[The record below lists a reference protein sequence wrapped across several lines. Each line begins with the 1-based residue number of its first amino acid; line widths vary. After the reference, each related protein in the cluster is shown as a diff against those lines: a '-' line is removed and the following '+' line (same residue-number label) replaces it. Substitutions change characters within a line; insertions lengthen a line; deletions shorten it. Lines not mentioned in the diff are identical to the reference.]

1 MTSTENLVE
10 STVERGVL
18 SLALN
23 RPTKLNA
30 VTYAM
35 IGELLAQLDRAA
47 TDESIRA
54 VLLTGRG
61 RAFSAGDDVKSMGE
75 LPFELP
81 PGSHPVREMQQ
92 RLIRTWYWLRKPTV
106 VAVRGRAHGIG
117 QDLVLAA
124 DFRIVSRTTV
134 FGDMRAKRAV
144 PVGSG
149 GTWLLP
155 RMIGL
160 PRATELMLTGD
171 VVDAE
176 VMDRLG
182 LATRLVDDEKLDAE
196 ALEFAATLAKGPTK
210 ALGIMKHELRSN
222 ISAGFDDALALEM
235 SWLDVPTEDRAE
247 GGKSFAEGREPT
259 YTGR

>member
-1 MTSTENLVE
+1 MTSAENLVE
-10 STVERGVL
+10 STVEGGVL
-18 SLALN
+18 RLILN

-35 IGELLAQLDRAA
+35 IAELLTQLDRAA

-75 LPFELP
+75 LPFALP

-124 DFRIVSRTTV
+124 DFRIVSRSTV

-149 GTWLLP
+149 GTYLLP

-171 VVDAE
+171 VIDAE

-182 LATRLVDDEKLDAE
+182 LATRLVDDEKLDTE
-196 ALEFAATLAKGPTK
+196 AQDFAAAMAKGPTT

-222 ISAGFDDALALEM
+222 LSASFDEALALEM

-247 GGKSFAEGREPT
+247 GARSFAEGREPN
-259 YTGR
+259 YSGR

>member
-1 MTSTENLVE
+1 MTSTEKVVE
-10 STVERGVL
+10 STVAGGVL
-18 SLALN
+18 ALALN
-23 RPTKLNA
+23 RPAKLNA
-30 VTYAM
+30 VTYQM
-35 IGELLAQLDRAA
+35 IGELLGQLDRAA
-47 TDESIRA
+47 TDDAIRA

-81 PGSHPVREMQQ
+81 PGANPVREMQQ

-106 VAVRGRAHGIG
+106 VGVRGRAHGIG

-124 DFRIVSRTTV
+124 DFRIVSRSAV
-134 FGDMRAKRAV
+134 LGDMRARRAV

-149 GTWLLP
+149 GTYLLP

-160 PRATELMLTGD
+160 PQATELMLTGD
-171 VVDAE
+171 VIDAE
-176 VMDRLG
+176 TVDRLG
-182 LATRLVDDEKLDAE
+182 LATRLVEDDKLDDE
-196 ALEFAATLAKGPTK
+196 ALAFAATLAQGPTK
-210 ALGIMKHELRSN
+210 AIGIMKHELRSN
-222 ISAGFDDALALEM
+222 LSASLDEALAREM

-247 GGKSFAEGREPT
+247 GAKSFAEGRAAN